1 VNALAQGRPTAGSVP
16 GPTMRR
22 LFAPRWQ
29 GIRNGWLRA
38 DRSRKGTYLLFGGI
52 TLAFWAGVFAV
63 CFYFMRMFHG
73 VEMFGPLLLRKAL
86 SMLLLSFSG
95 LLLFSNV
102 ITALSSYYLSEDM
115 QLVQSLPISPRRVFY
130 FRFLDTLL
138 GSSWMIL
145 IFGLPVLLAYGV
157 VYGGGLGYYALAFGG
172 LLAYLLPPA
181 ALGVVIASL
190 LVRGFSASRVREL
203 MGLVSGMFII
213 LLLLLVRALKPERLV
228 DPESFK
234 TLAEFIAV
242 VRTPD
247 ASWLP
252 STWLS
257 EVCVWALGQ
266 PTPGVAINLGLLFL
280 TGPAMVVAARWI
292 VAPLWFEAWTAAQE
306 APKKSASR
314 SPWVG
319 NLIDAVTKPLP
330 TVWRALL
337 RKDMRMFLREAGQW
351 TQGMMLLGLVAIYLY
366 SVASLPLE
374 QIPIKTTLLQNAI
387 AFLNVGVAGAVLAA
401 LAVRFNFTA
410 ISREGRAFWLLH
422 SSPVGATRYV
432 TSKFLM
438 GLGPTLLLGL
448 TLVISTNAMLHVDPL
463 YGYVAAVTIT
473 LLSFAVTGM
482 AVGLGALYPD
492 FKADNAARMA
502 SGPGAILFMVLAL
515 SFVAAVITVEA
526 IPIGILLAKQYQ
538 GISPSGGLIAGL
550 VGAAVIVVV
559 SCAIATVVPLRKGAR
574 ALWGDLGNVG
584 D

>member
-1 VNALAQGRPTAGSVP
+1 
-16 GPTMRR
+16 MRR

-29 GIRNGWLRA
+29 GIRNAWVRA
-38 DRSRKGTYLLFGGI
+38 DRGRKVTYLVFGGL
-52 TLAFWAGVFAV
+52 TLGFWAGVFAV
-63 CFYFMRMFHG
+63 CLYFMRMFNG

-86 SMLLLSFSG
+86 SMLLVSFSG
-95 LLLFSNV
+95 LLLFSNI

-115 QLVQSLPISPRRVFY
+115 QLIQSLPISPRRVFY
-130 FRFLDTLL
+130 FRFLDTML

-157 VYGGGLGYYALAFGG
+157 VYGGGVGYYLMSLAG
-172 LLAYLLPPA
+172 LMAYLLPPA

-203 MGLVSGMFII
+203 MGLVSGLFII
-213 LLLLLVRALKPERLV
+213 FLLLVVRALRPERLV
-228 DPESFK
+228 DPESFE

-257 EVCVWALGQ
+257 ELVVWMLGQ
-266 PTPGVAINLGLLFL
+266 PSPNAFLFLGLLFV
-280 TGPAMVVAARWI
+280 TGPALVVMSRWVVA
-292 VAPLWFEAWTAAQE
+292 PMWFEAWTAAQE

-319 NLIDAVTKPLP
+319 RLIDRATGPIPVP
-330 TVWRALL
+330 WRALV
-337 RKDMRMFLREAGQW
+337 RKDVRMFLRETGQW
-351 TQGMMLLGLVAIYLY
+351 TQAMMLMGVVAIYLY
-366 SVASLPLE
+366 SVQSLPLE
-374 QIPIKTTLLQNAI
+374 QIPIKTTVLQNAI
-387 AFLNVGVAGAVLAA
+387 AFLNVGVAGSVLAA
-401 LAVRFNFTA
+401 LAVRFNYTS

-422 SSPVGATRYV
+422 SSPIGARRYV
-432 TSKFLM
+432 TSKFLF
-438 GLGPTLLLGL
+438 GLLPMLLLGE
-448 TLVISTNAMLHVDPL
+448 TLVVSTNAMLHVDPL
-463 YGYVAAVTIT
+463 YGYVAAGTIA
-473 LLSFAVTGM
+473 LLSVAVTGM

-502 SGPGAILFMVLAL
+502 SGPGAIMFMVIAL
-515 SFVAAVITVEA
+515 TFVAAVIFVES
-526 IPIGILLAKQYQ
+526 IPVGILLAREYQ
-538 GISPSGGLIAGL
+538 GETPSPLLLGST
-550 VGAAVIVVV
+550 VGVGVLVVV
-559 SCAIATVVPLRKGAR
+559 ACGLAAFLPLRRGAK